1 MSNFTEESKEPSA
14 NSANFNNVNEPTD
27 NFNIVNEPSAILTNT
42 ESRLDTIE
50 QRLDTIEQLLTQQAQ
65 LADNSFASQGPLNF
79 SDLVVHTNA
88 SFQSMSDNTTMEV
101 ESNVSTQSFGAP
113 VGGKNKTKSNK
124 KKKSKN
130 QTKRKRKV

>member
-1 MSNFTEESKEPSA
+1 MSSFTGESPEEPS
-14 NSANFNNVNEPTD
+14 F
-27 NFNIVNEPSAILTNT
+27 IVGDPILTNT
-42 ESRLDTIE
+42 DSRLDNIE

-79 SDLVVHTNA
+79 SDLVAQTNA
-88 SFQSMSDNTTMEV
+88 SFQSRSANTTR
-101 ESNVSTQSFGAP
+101 ESSVSGSFGAS